1 MIVVVIMV
9 GFFVVGVMGGCF
21 VVGGFFVM
29 GGFVVMVFIMIV
41 MIVMFVEVAFYGR
54 GRMAVVVEV
63 IMYLHFEVTQFHIVA
78 EGATQGYEAP
88 GLIDLTLLWITLF

>member
-1 MIVVVIMV
+1 MIMVVVMV

-29 GGFVVMVFIMIV
+29 DGFVVMVIIMIV
-41 MIVMFVEVAFYGR
+41 MIIMLVVVAFYER

-63 IMYLHFEVTQFHIVA
+63 IMYLHVEVTQLHIVA
-78 EGATQGYEAP
+78 EGAS
-88 GLIDLTLLWITLF
+88 

>member
-1 MIVVVIMV
+1 MIMVVVMV

-29 GGFVVMVFIMIV
+29 VIIMIIMLV
-41 MIVMFVEVAFYGR
+41 VVAFYGR

-63 IMYLHFEVTQFHIVA
+63 VMYLHVEVTQFQVIA

-88 GLIDLTLLWITLF
+88 GLIDLTLLRITLF

>member
-1 MIVVVIMV
+1 MIVVVV
-9 GFFVVGVMGGCF
+9 GFFVVGVVG

-29 GGFVVMVFIMIV
+29 GGFVVMVIIMIV
-41 MIVMFVEVAFYGR
+41 MIIMLVVVAFYGR

-63 IMYLHFEVTQFHIVA
+63 VMYLHVEVTQFHIVA
-78 EGATQGYEAP
+78 ESASQGYEAP